1 MSSCPPRTRSV
12 LCQSVPEEI
21 TNSILHGIGAILSVA
36 GLVFLVTH
44 PSAHEDIWKLVGCS
58 VFGASL
64 VLLYVTSCLYHAIHT
79 PVLKRVF
86 QILDHGFIFIL
97 IAGTYTPFVL
107 GPLRSPLGWTLFG
120 LVWGLAAAGIVLDAL
135 LPLRLKKLTSALYL
149 AMGWLICVALP
160 QVIQHI
166 PRPGVIW
173 LVAGGVTYTAGVIF
187 YVLGRKPF
195 FHAIWHV
202 FVLGGSVSHF
212 FAVLYGVVRL

>member
-1 MSSCPPRTRSV
+1 MPSSPPRIRSIH
-12 LCQSVPEEI
+12 CQSVPEEL
-21 TNSILHGIGAILSVA
+21 TNSILHGIGAILSVG
-36 GLVFLVTH
+36 GLVFLVTQA
-44 PSAHEDIWKLVGCS
+44 SAQEDIWKLVGCC

-64 VLLYVTSCLYHAIHT
+64 VLLYVTSCLYHAIHA
-79 PVLKRVF
+79 PNLKRVF
-86 QILDHGFIFIL
+86 QILDHGFIYIL

-107 GPLRSPLGWTLFG
+107 GPLRSPLGWILFG
-120 LVWGLAAAGIVLDAL
+120 LVWGLAVAGIVLDAL
-135 LPLRLKKLTSALYL
+135 LPPRFRKLTSVLYL

-160 QVIQHI
+160 QIIQHI

-173 LVAGGVTYTAGVIF
+173 LVAGGVTYTAGVSF

-212 FAVLYGVVRL
+212 FAVLYGVVRI